1 MITNYIIS
9 YFESNC
15 IKNIVQFR
23 SPITKYCSIYRN
35 LSLFF
40 KKIQF
45 YPTKKRKSLPL
56 SASLSANACPYNER
70 SLPYR
75 GRERS
80 VRLCTAERWCERTV
94 RQLVARTPCPYRG
107 LDDSRSFV
115 RRRKVVQTRM
125 RTPHPS
131 AFGCHLPPLGK
142 AFAKC
147 EHRLKPRDGA
157 NPLIHCRDRRPRLS
171 VKPNGKNQHH
181 GGDRKKFKM
190 R

>member
-56 SASLSANACPYNER
+56 SASLSANACPCNER

-80 VRLCTAERWCERTV
+80 VRLCAAERWCERTV
-94 RQLVARTPCPYRG
+94 EDACPYRGLDDSRSFVRRRRMVRTMKRTARQLVARTPCPYRG
-107 LDDSRSFV
+107 LDDFRLFV
-115 RRRKVVQTRM
+115 RRRRGEL
-125 RTPHPS
+125 S
-131 AFGCHLPPLGK
+131 AVWG
-142 AFAKC
+142 
-147 EHRLKPRDGA
+147 
-157 NPLIHCRDRRPRLS
+157 I
-171 VKPNGKNQHH
+171 
-181 GGDRKKFKM
+181 
-190 R
+190 